1 MKKSNNE
8 LPIWDLTEIYT
19 DIKDPKIKEDLKNIR
34 KISKEFLIS
43 WKDKIKNL
51 NSNELVDCI
60 EQYQN
65 INEKIYKIGTHSNL
79 IFATN
84 MEDPEISR
92 YNSTISDEVT
102 DIFSSLIL
110 LRHSAERCGI
120 NGFINT
126 KIFL

>member
-51 NSNELVDCI
+51 NSNDLVDCI

-65 INEKIYKIGTHSNL
+65 INDTIQ
-79 IFATN
+79 
-84 MEDPEISR
+84 
-92 YNSTISDEVT
+92 ST
-102 DIFSSLIL
+102 FL
-110 LRHSAERCGI
+110 L
-120 NGFINT
+120 
-126 KIFL
+126 FLLS